1 MKREFIR
8 YEDVYKKLE
17 ELLYPIYRSLEKE
30 AKENKELELVD
41 EETVEKYIKEHAE
54 KIVKD
59 FDIYVHGDTDIPG
72 CLMDI
77 KINWNKDNIMA
88 MDFDDIIKDIDDYYK
103 YLEKGLLHDR
113 IQKIDYETHLNIF
126 QDYAFEWFFRAFG
139 TYGFEYNFINFVKK
153 IKLCLKQ

>member
-77 KINWNKDNIMA
+77 KIN
-88 MDFDDIIKDIDDYYK
+88 
-103 YLEKGLLHDR
+103 
-113 IQKIDYETHLNIF
+113 
-126 QDYAFEWFFRAFG
+126 
-139 TYGFEYNFINFVKK
+139 
-153 IKLCLKQ
+153 